1 MHARRCGRVCRK
13 PLRQRPASRAPCGR
27 GPCEVLSMRIGS
39 GHGAGECADPYGDIR
54 LRLPVDHAKIERKN
68 QIRCIFS
75 PFSVSGPV
83 GRCRRSPSPPGFC
96 LRAPCP
102 AQQGAAALAVLLTHL
117 PLLPCGVRSTLSA
130 PSLSGFDGCSARTAP
145 APSCAPPFSLRST
158 RTFRWNCRR
167 RTAADAERTNAR
179 EGLRDSARRP
189 SWRCGKAFVA
199 GCGWRRGWRRVLA
212 CGDSSEP
219 ARAAARSRF

>member
-1 MHARRCGRVCRK
+1 M
-13 PLRQRPASRAPCGR
+13 
-27 GPCEVLSMRIGS
+27 
-39 GHGAGECADPYGDIR
+39 
-54 LRLPVDHAKIERKN
+54 
-68 QIRCIFS
+68 
-75 PFSVSGPV
+75 SGPV

-102 AQQGAAALAVLLTHL
+102 APQGAAALAVLLTHL

-189 SWRCGKAFVA
+189 SWQDVDGGADGGACWHA
-199 GCGWRRGWRRVLA
+199 GIQVSLLVQ
-212 CGDSSEP
+212 P
-219 ARAAARSRF
+219 RAAASENERTRLLSADADGGGVCRRPGVVGGAPLPCAGAGEAVIPMFHADGRRCREERKKRGERHFSRIKFCHLKN